1 MVEWLKRPS
10 IEMTLLEPFSLFK
23 RGSQKS
29 SLWVFFPRIMGRTVP
44 TWRGR
49 VEQEIEVLVP
59 YRRALS
65 TEDRCRFDTMLH
77 DVRMRRAA
85 GGMLPTHESWK
96 PMLLSMVLGAHERIQ
111 LLEQQLALLQQ
122 QIQSLGGEDAE

>member
-1 MVEWLKRPS
+1 MV
-10 IEMTLLEPFSLFK
+10 
-23 RGSQKS
+23 
-29 SLWVFFPRIMGRTVP
+29 MGRTVP

-65 TEDRCRFDTMLH
+65 AEDRCRFDTMLH

-85 GGMLPTHESWK
+85 GGMLPAHDAWK
-96 PMLLSMVLGAHERIQ
+96 PMLLSMLLGAHERIHV
-111 LLEQQLALLQQ
+111 LEQQLAQLQQ
-122 QIQSLGGEDAE
+122 HVRSLGGDDEG